1 MSDPND
7 LYKAPVA
14 DLGNSNKDLLANEK
28 KVLKDFNTLFENEDK
43 YVGRRKLLANTFL
56 FLSLTGI
63 GILFF
68 MYYQKVDIT
77 WIALILAVMCGLLLG
92 IGLWFITFVNSWPI
106 VRQYVN
112 KEEIQER
119 YNQIEH

>member
-14 DLGNSNKDLLANEK
+14 DLGNSKKDLLANEK